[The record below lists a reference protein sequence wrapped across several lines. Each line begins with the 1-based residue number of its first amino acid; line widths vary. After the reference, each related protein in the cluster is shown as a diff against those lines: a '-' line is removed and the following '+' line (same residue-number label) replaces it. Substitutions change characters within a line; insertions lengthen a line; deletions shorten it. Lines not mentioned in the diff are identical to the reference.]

1 MYFLFKHIT
10 IYTINM
16 RLYFEHPKK
25 VCMTYIKHMKLSLY
39 LSYLLAKGSAKAIV
53 HAFLPD
59 TFITSTSDLTAK
71 VQDILKTSGCNEYD
85 KSS

>member
-1 MYFLFKHIT
+1 MYF
-10 IYTINM
+10 
-16 RLYFEHPKK
+16 YFDHPKN

-59 TFITSTSDLTAK
+59 TFITSTSDLNEK
-71 VQDILKTSGCNEYD
+71 IQYILKTSGCSEDD
-85 KSS
+85 KSK

>member
-1 MYFLFKHIT
+1 
-10 IYTINM
+10 
-16 RLYFEHPKK
+16 
-25 VCMTYIKHMKLSLY
+25 MKLSLY